1 MILSCKVYAISK
13 QAIEQLG
20 SSFGFLLVLFA
31 MKISAGHTHIVA
43 RGNPQPVALR
53 DSPEQE
59 IHKTK
64 GFEVMT
70 LN

>member
-31 MKISAGHTHIVA
+31 MKISAGHTHI
-43 RGNPQPVALR
+43 
-53 DSPEQE
+53 
-59 IHKTK
+59 
-64 GFEVMT
+64 
-70 LN
+70 